1 MPNVLFV
8 HGTGVRQPSYDETYA
23 VIAAGL
29 AKSLPDC
36 ELHRCYWG
44 ETEGSH
50 LRSGGASIPDYDTAR
65 AVGEVDSEDVAIAA
79 WRLLYEDPDSELD
92 AFLGQPGAAKPF
104 NPAAEAPLE
113 VLTAL
118 LETETAQTRALEQ
131 EIGVQSVWAK
141 AKSQLLSSLS
151 SAAAVNRS
159 IPELDSEFR
168 AALARSLVAHAINIA
183 FAASGG
189 VRDWPTGSKRDA
201 LVNALREAWG
211 GDDRSIARGIASW
224 IGGRVKRMAL
234 NIGTNKVARKRGAIS
249 DAAYPATG
257 DILLYQA
264 RGGGIRDFVELAIRK
279 APKPLVLLAH
289 SLGGIACVDL
299 LAQKNLEGVTNL
311 ITVGSQAPLLY
322 EVNALW
328 SLPHGDPLPSSFPD
342 WLNVYD
348 KHDFLS
354 YIGGALFPNRVTDVL
369 VNNGQPFPQAHS
381 AYWGNPEVW
390 NAIARSLQ

>member
-1 MPNVLFV
+1 
-8 HGTGVRQPSYDETYA
+8 
-23 VIAAGL
+23 
-29 AKSLPDC
+29 
-36 ELHRCYWG
+36 
-44 ETEGSH
+44 
-50 LRSGGASIPDYDTAR
+50 
-65 AVGEVDSEDVAIAA
+65 
-79 WRLLYEDPDSELD
+79 LLYEDPDSELD

-159 IPELDSEFR
+159 TPELDSEFR